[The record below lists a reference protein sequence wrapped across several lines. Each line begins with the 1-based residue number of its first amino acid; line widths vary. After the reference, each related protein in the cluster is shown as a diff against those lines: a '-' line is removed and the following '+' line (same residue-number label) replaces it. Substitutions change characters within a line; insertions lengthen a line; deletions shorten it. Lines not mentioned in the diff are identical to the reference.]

1 MAGQVHVIDHPLVQH
16 KLSLMRMKSTS
27 TSAFRNLL
35 GELSMLMAYEV
46 TRDLHTH
53 EVPIETPLTRM
64 NAPMLDGKK
73 IVLVSILRAGT
84 GILDGMLRLIPSA
97 RVGHVGLYRDPK
109 TLVAVEYYFKVPKEM
124 AGRDAIIVDPDDGHR
139 QLRGGRGGP
148 SARDA
153 SPLDQVRL
161 PADVP
166 GGAAGTSTAIT
177 PTSPSTRRRSTAIS
191 TTTAT
196 SSPGWATRAIVST
209 ERSSAYRGGVPKASG
224 PKASGRSSPSVV
236 LSRTPSGPQRWTR
249 VAAAANSFSCWRH
262 RPHGGQSS
270 APSVRMT
277 TSTISRSPA
286 VTMAAMAALS
296 AHSVR
301 PYDAFSTLVPAC
313 SPPLAVRRQAPTRKR
328 E

>member
-53 EVPIETPLTRM
+53 EVAIETPLTRM

-124 AGRDAIIVDPDDGHR
+124 AGRDAIIVDPMMATGNSAVAAVDRLRETHPRSIKFVCLLTCPEGLRTFHGHH
-139 QLRGGRGGP
+139 P
-148 SARDA
+148 NVPVYTA
-153 SPLDQVRL
+153 SIDSHLNDHGYI
-161 PADVP
+161 VP
-166 GGAAGTSTAIT
+166 GLGDAGDRLYGT
-177 PTSPSTRRRSTAIS
+177 
-191 TTTAT
+191 
-196 SSPGWATRAIVST
+196 
-209 ERSSAYRGGVPKASG
+209 K
-224 PKASGRSSPSVV
+224 
-236 LSRTPSGPQRWTR
+236 
-249 VAAAANSFSCWRH
+249 
-262 RPHGGQSS
+262 
-270 APSVRMT
+270 
-277 TSTISRSPA
+277 
-286 VTMAAMAALS
+286 
-296 AHSVR
+296 
-301 PYDAFSTLVPAC
+301 
-313 SPPLAVRRQAPTRKR
+313 
-328 E
+328 